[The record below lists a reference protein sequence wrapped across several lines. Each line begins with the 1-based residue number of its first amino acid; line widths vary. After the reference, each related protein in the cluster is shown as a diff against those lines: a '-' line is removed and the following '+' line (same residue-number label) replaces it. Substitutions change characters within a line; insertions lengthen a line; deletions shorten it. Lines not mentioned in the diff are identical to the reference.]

1 LFYLLSECVLSACVK
16 MSGIR
21 ITPPSALS
29 PRSRSRSRES
39 FLSAA
44 LRRLPSGRAGIESI
58 VAQCDSGEMDDYMGA
73 RILISLLED
82 LGLLYRMRIV
92 PRLVGF
98 DPDFWFLQR
107 CDESDVMEL
116 LMYIASVGWDE
127 IAHGHAICI
136 ENDPPFAGFF
146 ETSSVFGA
154 LTCGKVNSV
163 LRFIAAGFGPCSDP
177 MLALDGFLNL
187 EHIRQGFDPR
197 LAQAAQQGLQ
207 WTVIH
212 HSARHQYPDAL
223 RIMQDAWCGGGGG
236 LENIRAHHEA
246 TRRRM
251 ALPLQPVEP
260 VERVGP
266 QNTVQFN
273 QFPFPVSLA
282 ASSASA
288 PGDGAH
294 QNTVGSVSSAASSV
308 SAPGDDDDYDS
319 ASAPGDGAH
328 QNTVQPFP
336 AEAAAAAAV
345 GGGAVVDFV

>member
-1 LFYLLSECVLSACVK
+1 MATRF
-16 MSGIR
+16 
-21 ITPPSALS
+21 
-29 PRSRSRSRES
+29 
-39 FLSAA
+39 
-44 LRRLPSGRAGIESI
+44 
-58 VAQCDSGEMDDYMGA
+58 
-73 RILISLLED
+73 
-82 LGLLYRMRIV
+82 
-92 PRLVGF
+92 
-98 DPDFWFLQR
+98 
-107 CDESDVMEL
+107 
-116 LMYIASVGWDE
+116 ASKTT
-127 IAHGHAICI
+127 
-136 ENDPPFAGFF
+136 PPFAGFF

-236 LENIRAHHEA
+236 LENSLRAHHEA

-294 QNTVGSVSSAASSV
+294 QNTV
-308 SAPGDDDDYDS
+308 
-319 ASAPGDGAH
+319 
-328 QNTVQPFP
+328 QPFP